1 MKKLIPILA
10 AGLLITA
17 FSACKEKKEVN
28 HDNIILPKVPH
39 EVVDTTVGA
48 MTETENTNEVKWGG
62 DYKIYVHREPVDSG
76 SLVKLPNGRKY
87 KDNRIKIRITR
98 ADGSVF
104 FDKEF
109 TKNAFAAH
117 LDEAYKAKSTLLGL
131 VYYSLDANHLYF
143 AGSVGSPDMMSDDFV
158 PFKVSINRMGEVGI
172 AKETDIDVYG
182 SADSVK
188 TEKDTART
196 E

>member
-62 DYKIYVHREPVDSG
+62 DYKIFVHREPVDSG
-76 SLVKLPNGRKY
+76 SLPEFSTGQRLHTAPAGKGGLPAFCGDAVIHR
-87 KDNRIKIRITR
+87 DGPTQELHAVSHSAGIQRITAHGR
-98 ADGSVF
+98 PSLTANS
-104 FDKEF
+104 KER
-109 TKNAFAAH
+109 
-117 LDEAYKAKSTLLGL
+117 
-131 VYYSLDANHLYF
+131 
-143 AGSVGSPDMMSDDFV
+143 
-158 PFKVSINRMGEVGI
+158 KVRSR
-172 AKETDIDVYG
+172 
-182 SADSVK
+182 S
-188 TEKDTART
+188 
-196 E
+196 

>member
-1 MKKLIPILA
+1 M
-10 AGLLITA
+10 LITA

-143 AGSVGSPDMMSDDFV
+143 AGSVGSPDMMSDDF
-158 PFKVSINRMGEVGI
+158 KVSINRMGEVGI
-172 AKETDIDVYG
+172 AKETVIDVDG